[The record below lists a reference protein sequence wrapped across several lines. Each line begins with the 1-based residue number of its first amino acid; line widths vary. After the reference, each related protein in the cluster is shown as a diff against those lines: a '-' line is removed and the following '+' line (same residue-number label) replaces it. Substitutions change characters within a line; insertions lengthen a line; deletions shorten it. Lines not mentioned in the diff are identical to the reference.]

1 MSENVTPPP
10 TPSEALLGELLDK
23 NRRRRRARKWIGI
36 SAIPVVLIA
45 ALLVLK
51 LLSMYAFAH
60 QSIRAFVATD
70 FEGTVSA
77 AEWQGAGVNW
87 FEPYKAPYNR
97 GTGLAELGEL
107 DKARAAL
114 EEALPLVSGIEVCAV
129 RYNLATVVERQGD
142 RATGAGDVQKG
153 QELYRKALEI
163 LSLAPKECG
172 TAEADA
178 ASPDHQRS
186 MKDSLDELVRRI
198 MEKLIQ
204 DPQDG
209 GQSQDQNQQKPQ
221 EPQDPQQ
228 GEQDSKPNPQDQ
240 QPNDSQLNEIEK
252 KLQDGAQQRQ
262 DRDQGKSGDGSGGG
276 TDKPW

>member
-1 MSENVTPPP
+1 M
-10 TPSEALLGELLDK
+10 LQK

-36 SAIPVVLIA
+36 SAIPIVLIA

-60 QSIRAFVATD
+60 QSIRSFVATD

-77 AEWQGAGVNW
+77 AEWQGVANW

-114 EEALPLVSGIEVCAV
+114 EEALPLVSGLEVCAV

-142 RATGAGDVQKG
+142 RATGAGDLQKG

-163 LSLAPKECG
+163 LSAAPKECG

-178 ASPDHQRS
+178 ASPDHQRP
-186 MKDSLDELVRRI
+186 MKESLEELVRRI

-204 DPQDG
+204 EPQD
-209 GQSQDQNQQKPQ
+209 GQSQDQDQQQPQ
-221 EPQDPQQ
+221 EPQEPQQ
-228 GEQDSKPNPQDQ
+228 GEQEPKPNPQDQ
-240 QPNDSQLNEIEK
+240 EPNDSQLDEIEK
-252 KLQDGAQQRQ
+252 KLKDGAQQRQ
-262 DRDQGKSGDGSGGG
+262 DRDQGKSDGGFGGG
-276 TDKPW
+276 TDRPW